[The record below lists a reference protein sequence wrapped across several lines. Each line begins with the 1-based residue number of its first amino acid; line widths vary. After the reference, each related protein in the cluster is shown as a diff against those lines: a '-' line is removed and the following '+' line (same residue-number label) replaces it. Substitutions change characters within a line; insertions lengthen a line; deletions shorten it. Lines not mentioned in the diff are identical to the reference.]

1 MHEWSPLNL
10 IPLITL
16 SNEDEELSIFIQ
28 KKQKANEFNL
38 ITYENYTNSRVY
50 KECQNIL
57 QVYPILIIL

>member
-38 ITYENYTNSRVY
+38 ITFENYTNSRVY
-50 KECQNIL
+50 KEYQNIL